1 MPGWIVQYVYV
12 GASGKTRMLVSRV
25 EADTAA
31 EARTLAAET
40 APAEEFVITVQPESD
55 EQVLGTVK
63 HQAGMMSGK
72 GIHGNDLLDDDA

>member
-25 EADTAA
+25 EAATAA

-40 APAEEFVITVQPESD
+40 APAEDFVITVQPESD

-63 HQAGMMSGK
+63 HQVRMMSGK
-72 GIHGNDLLDDDA
+72 GVHASELLDDDS